1 MLRKRK
7 LLEQELDRVRKTADD
22 ARQEADSYIQ
32 AVQLLAQTDTLE
44 ALRTWLVQ
52 AVFCDPPWRVP
63 LRQKTELMQLL
74 AEIEIYRDQK
84 AGCCKNRP
92 NNTDQEC

>member
-7 LLEQELDRVRKTADD
+7 LLEQELDRVRKIADD

-52 AVFCDPPWRVP
+52 AVFCDPPWRFP
-63 LRQKTELMQLL
+63 NRQQADFMRLL
-74 AEIEIYRDQK
+74 AEIEMYRGKK
-84 AGCCKNRP
+84 ACRCENCP
-92 NNTDQEC
+92 YNTNPER